1 MRVQSEPYRGEP
13 DQKRGVDDSAFAL
26 ALIGVCAGL
35 ALLLIPSSGG
45 KSEQAGTGSGFT
57 ARDYCA
63 ELERRAEELINELPE
78 VKNCRVM
85 ITPETGYKYVYATD
99 QHLKEEGD
107 DRRAVQSD
115 KTVVLAESG
124 GGKNPVA
131 VSETMPAVAG
141 VAVVV
146 RGAGYEPRYRVIELM
161 CALFNVKSNR
171 ISVQG

>member
-1 MRVQSEPYRGEP
+1 MSGN
-13 DQKRGVDDSAFAL
+13 KGAIAAFASRLKGGRVFTL

-45 KSEQAGTGSGFT
+45 ESEPTGTGSART

-63 ELERRAEELINELPE
+63 ELERKAEELINELPE

-85 ITPETGYKYVYATD
+85 ITLETGYKYVYATD
-99 QHLKEEGD
+99 QHLKEEGG
-107 DRRAVQSD
+107 DRSAVQSD
-115 KTVVLAESG
+115 KTVVFAESG
-124 GGKNPVA
+124 GGKTPVA

-146 RGAGYEPRYRVIELM
+146 RGAGYETRYRVIELM